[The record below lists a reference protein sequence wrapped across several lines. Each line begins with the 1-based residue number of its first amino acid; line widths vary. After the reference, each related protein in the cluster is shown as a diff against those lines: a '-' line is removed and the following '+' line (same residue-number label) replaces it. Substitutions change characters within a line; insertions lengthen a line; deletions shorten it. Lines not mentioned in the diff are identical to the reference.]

1 MDYNSDVEKSPLPIK
16 TWVIFFVFA
25 ISNVFSLSG
34 FFTNFSLVWWLS
46 LVSVPLLLYT
56 LLKSE
61 ETLLSPMFSLFTTL
75 VCILMAMSML
85 FQWKRDF
92 QLANYVTYLGIIG
105 WVVYF
110 NKLNLQQYKLE
121 GVAIV
126 LMLFGIA
133 CSYLFLPNQI
143 LGGWNSNSSISSIPI
158 ALIGILILWLSD
170 NKKQKV
176 LSIIGLTILCDFV
189 MLLQNRSALLACLL
203 IGFFMLYHRFV
214 YRKNWFRCIYIGGLT
229 VNLLL
234 PLINSVLVKM
244 PGFQKILSIS
254 ELLSG
259 KEGVGINGRERL
271 WEMALTIAND
281 SPIFG
286 NGGYRE
292 IYSHNF
298 SMDVLQEWGWLAY
311 ITYIAIVIA
320 LMELSFKENSKY
332 NLYLLGFVSLVLMN
346 TFENGLVSN
355 GGFSVLAYML
365 ISLAYCFNW
374 KSDEFNW

>member
-1 MDYNSDVEKSPLPIK
+1 
-16 TWVIFFVFA
+16 
-25 ISNVFSLSG
+25 
-34 FFTNFSLVWWLS
+34 
-46 LVSVPLLLYT
+46 
-56 LLKSE
+56 
-61 ETLLSPMFSLFTTL
+61 
-75 VCILMAMSML
+75 
-85 FQWKRDF
+85 
-92 QLANYVTYLGIIG
+92 
-105 WVVYF
+105 
-110 NKLNLQQYKLE
+110 
-121 GVAIV
+121 
-126 LMLFGIA
+126 
-133 CSYLFLPNQI
+133 
-143 LGGWNSNSSISSIPI
+143 
-158 ALIGILILWLSD
+158 
-170 NKKQKV
+170 
-176 LSIIGLTILCDFV
+176 

-271 WEMALTIAND
+271 WKMALTIAND

>member
-1 MDYNSDVEKSPLPIK
+1 MDYNSDIEKSPLPIK
-16 TWVIFFVFA
+16 AWVIFFVFA

-121 GVAIV
+121 GLAIV

-189 MLLQNRSALLACLL
+189 MLLQNRSALLACLV

-229 VNLLL
+229 INLLL

-244 PGFQKILSIS
+244 PGFQEILSIS
-254 ELLSG
+254 EQLSG
-259 KEGVGINGRERL
+259 KEGAGINGRERL

-292 IYSHNF
+292 IYPHNF

-320 LMELSFKENSKY
+320 LMELSFKEN
-332 NLYLLGFVSLVLMN
+332 
-346 TFENGLVSN
+346 
-355 GGFSVLAYML
+355 
-365 ISLAYCFNW
+365 
-374 KSDEFNW
+374 

>member
-1 MDYNSDVEKSPLPIK
+1 MDYNSDIEKSPLPIK

-292 IYSHNF
+292 KYSHTF

>member
-1 MDYNSDVEKSPLPIK
+1 
-16 TWVIFFVFA
+16 
-25 ISNVFSLSG
+25 
-34 FFTNFSLVWWLS
+34 
-46 LVSVPLLLYT
+46 
-56 LLKSE
+56 
-61 ETLLSPMFSLFTTL
+61 
-75 VCILMAMSML
+75 
-85 FQWKRDF
+85 
-92 QLANYVTYLGIIG
+92 
-105 WVVYF
+105 
-110 NKLNLQQYKLE
+110 
-121 GVAIV
+121 
-126 LMLFGIA
+126 
-133 CSYLFLPNQI
+133 
-143 LGGWNSNSSISSIPI
+143 
-158 ALIGILILWLSD
+158 
-170 NKKQKV
+170 
-176 LSIIGLTILCDFV
+176 

>member
-1 MDYNSDVEKSPLPIK
+1 MDYNSDIEKSPLPIK
-16 TWVIFFVFA
+16 AWVIFFVFA

-121 GVAIV
+121 GLAIV

-189 MLLQNRSALLACLL
+189 MLLQNRSALLACLV

-229 VNLLL
+229 INLLL

-244 PGFQKILSIS
+244 PGFQEILSIS
-254 ELLSG
+254 EQLSG
-259 KEGVGINGRERL
+259 KEGAGINGRERL

-292 IYSHNF
+292 IYPHNF

-355 GGFSVLAYML
+355 GGFSVLAYMF

>member
-1 MDYNSDVEKSPLPIK
+1 MDYNSDIEKSPLPIK
-16 TWVIFFVFA
+16 AWVIFFVFA

-46 LVSVPLLLYT
+46 LVSVPFLLYT

-121 GVAIV
+121 GLAIV

-189 MLLQNRSALLACLL
+189 MLLQNRSALLACLV

-229 VNLLL
+229 INLLL

-244 PGFQKILSIS
+244 PGFQEILSIS
-254 ELLSG
+254 EQLSG
-259 KEGVGINGRERL
+259 KEGAGINGRERL

-292 IYSHNF
+292 IYPHNF

-355 GGFSVLAYML
+355 GGFSVLAYMF

>member
-1 MDYNSDVEKSPLPIK
+1 MDYNSDIEKSPLPIK

-286 NGGYRE
+286 NGGYIE

>member
-1 MDYNSDVEKSPLPIK
+1 MDYNSDIEKSPLPIK
-16 TWVIFFVFA
+16 AWVIFFVFA

-105 WVVYF
+105 WIVYF

-121 GVAIV
+121 GLAIV

-189 MLLQNRSALLACLL
+189 MLLQNRSALLACLV

-229 VNLLL
+229 INLLL

-244 PGFQKILSIS
+244 PGFQEILSMS
-254 ELLSG
+254 EQLSG

-292 IYSHNF
+292 IYPHNF

-355 GGFSVLAYML
+355 GGFSVLAYMF

>member
-1 MDYNSDVEKSPLPIK
+1 MV
-16 TWVIFFVFA
+16 
-25 ISNVFSLSG
+25 
-34 FFTNFSLVWWLS
+34 
-46 LVSVPLLLYT
+46 
-56 LLKSE
+56 
-61 ETLLSPMFSLFTTL
+61 
-75 VCILMAMSML
+75 
-85 FQWKRDF
+85 
-92 QLANYVTYLGIIG
+92 
-105 WVVYF
+105 
-110 NKLNLQQYKLE
+110 
-121 GVAIV
+121 
-126 LMLFGIA
+126 
-133 CSYLFLPNQI
+133 
-143 LGGWNSNSSISSIPI
+143 
-158 ALIGILILWLSD
+158 
-170 NKKQKV
+170 
-176 LSIIGLTILCDFV
+176 
-189 MLLQNRSALLACLL
+189 
-203 IGFFMLYHRFV
+203 
-214 YRKNWFRCIYIGGLT
+214 YIGGLT